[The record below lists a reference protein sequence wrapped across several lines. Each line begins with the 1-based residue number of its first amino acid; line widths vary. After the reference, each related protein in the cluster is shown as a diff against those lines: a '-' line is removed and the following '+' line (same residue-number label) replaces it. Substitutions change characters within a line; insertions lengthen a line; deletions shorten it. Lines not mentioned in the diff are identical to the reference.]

1 MIRSPLALA
10 LAAGA
15 LLGAASFVSL
25 PARAQATPPAAAAAP
40 AAAASSLPGGASSL
54 QETYQD
60 WQVSCQQQAAGKRCS
75 LSQQQA
81 DPQSRQ
87 RVLAIELVTVADRAE
102 GLLVLP
108 FGLALDKGVTLQID
122 DAAAGQP
129 LRFRTCLPA
138 GCLVPL
144 AFDARMVA
152 SLRRGTAIKAKVT
165 ADDGRETTFT
175 VSLKG
180 LAPALDRTAALLR

>member
-1 MIRSPLALA
+1 MTKTFAAFAL
-10 LAAGA
+10 LAATA
-15 LLGAASFVSL
+15 FGAAEFVV
-25 PARAQATPPAAAAAP
+25 PAARAQAAAPQAAAP
-40 AAAASSLPGGASSL
+40 AASPLPGGASSL

-60 WQVSCQQQAAGKRCS
+60 WQVACVQQGTGKRCA
-75 LSQQQA
+75 LSQQQT

-87 RVLAIELVTVADRAE
+87 RVLAVELTTVGDKAE

-108 FGLALDKGVTLQID
+108 FGLALDKGVSLQID
-122 DAAAGQP
+122 DGPVGQP

-144 AFDARMVA
+144 SFDARTLA
-152 SLRRGTAIKAKVT
+152 SLRRGTVIKAKVAT
-165 ADDGRETTFT
+165 DDGRETTFSI
-175 VSLKG
+175 SLKG

>member
-1 MIRSPLALA
+1 MTKPLVAFVLTTA
-10 LAAGA
+10 TILGVAAFGT
-15 LLGAASFVSL
+15 L
-25 PARAQATPPAAAAAP
+25 PVRAQAAPPAAAP
-40 AAAASSLPGGASSL
+40 AAAPVASTLPGGASSL

-60 WQVSCQQQAAGKRCS
+60 WQVACLQQGAGKRCA

-87 RVLAIELVTVADRAE
+87 RVLAIELTTVADKAE
-102 GLLVLP
+102 GVLVLP

-122 DAAAGQP
+122 DGPVGQP

-144 AFDARMVA
+144 SFDARAVA
-152 SLRRGTAIKAKVT
+152 TLRRGTAIKAKVT
-165 ADDGRETTFT
+165 TDDGRETTFSI
-175 VSLKG
+175 SLKG
-180 LAPALDRTAALLR
+180 LAPALDRTAVLLR